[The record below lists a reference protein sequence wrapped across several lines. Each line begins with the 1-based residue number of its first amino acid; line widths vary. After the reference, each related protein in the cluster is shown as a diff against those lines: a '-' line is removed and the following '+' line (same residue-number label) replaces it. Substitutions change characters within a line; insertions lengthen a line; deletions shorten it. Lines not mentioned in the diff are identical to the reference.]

1 MEAEEDDFD
10 IAGSMKLIL
19 DEFLS
24 SLTNC
29 VSRELIDKAASDF
42 CMNLNTKANRK
53 KLSRALFSVHRTRYD
68 LLPFYSRL
76 VATLHPCMPDVAMEL
91 NTLLKTDFK
100 WHIRKKDQINIE
112 SKLKVVRFIGE
123 LCKFN
128 MFPKA
133 DVLHCI
139 KVRILI
145 GPFE

>member
-1 MEAEEDDFD
+1 
-10 IAGSMKLIL
+10 
-19 DEFLS
+19 
-24 SLTNC
+24 
-29 VSRELIDKAASDF
+29 
-42 CMNLNTKANRK
+42 MNLNTKANRK

-76 VATLHPCMPDVAMEL
+76 VATLHPCMPDVAVEL

-139 KVRILI
+139 KVRLSIRLIVALEWNIACMSKEIVVQTIKYQNQIECPPYILGCTI
-145 GPFE
+145 LLSL